1 MIGPMGKRNRE
12 RRKQKA
18 NRRNKQLRHQ
28 GQRGHQGRP
37 RPDLDDHLIEAVVAA
52 AAEAY
57 RVGDGEGY
65 AVLLAMLE
73 AGPPAPGGAGAV
85 DAVVLEV
92 LEGAL
97 SGAWRGGW
105 QPADVVRV
113 VGKELS
119 AAHVRVVV
127 DATAAE
133 ARRYAAATVDRR
145 WSEQLAALEAV
156 VWWDPARSLVAQRAE
171 RDGVD
176 RAAVIGC
183 GIEVL
188 SLLLTVPVLPRLVP
202 PPGEA
207 NARARVPAGVDGRL
221 LERVRALL
229 AKAES
234 TTFAEE
240 ADALTAKA
248 QELMARH
255 SIDQAMVE
263 ATQGG
268 GPVAEGRRVGVEDP
282 YAGAKAL
289 LLSRVAEAN
298 RCRSVWLSALGFSDV
313 FGAATDLDAVELL
326 FTSLLRQAT
335 TTMLAQTPRRRGGGS
350 STRSFR
356 QSFLVAFAVRIGA
369 RLHTQ
374 DDATTAAAA
383 TDHGPGVL
391 PVLAGRAAAADAAAS
406 EAFPHTET
414 KGPAANDAAGWAAG
428 TVAADLANLGVRG
441 EVGGAAS

>member
-1 MIGPMGKRNRE
+1 MGKRNRE
-12 RRKQKA
+12 RRRQKV
-18 NRRNKQLRHQ
+18 NRRNQQHRHQ
-28 GQRGHQGRP
+28 GQRGHQRRP

-57 RVGDGEGY
+57 QVGDGDGY
-65 AVLLAMLE
+65 AELVAMLE
-73 AGPPAPGGAGAV
+73 DGPPGPGGPAAV
-85 DAVVLEV
+85 DATVVDVLER
-92 LEGAL
+92 AL
-97 SGAWRGGW
+97 SAAWRGGW
-105 QPADVVRV
+105 QPADLVRV

-127 DATAAE
+127 DAVAAE

-156 VWWDPARSLVAQRAE
+156 VWWDPARSRLRQRAE
-171 RDGVD
+171 RDGAA
-176 RAAVIGC
+176 RAAVLGSA
-183 GIEVL
+183 IEVL
-188 SLLLTVPVLPRLVP
+188 SLLLTVPVLPKLLP
-202 PPGEA
+202 PPGSSA
-207 NARARVPAGVDGRL
+207 GQGRARAGVDGRL

-263 ATQGG
+263 ASQGDG
-268 GPVAEGRRVGVEDP
+268 QSAEGRRVGVEDP

-298 RCRSVWLSALGFSDV
+298 RCRSVWLSAFGFSDV

-335 TTMLAQTPRRRGGGS
+335 TAMLAQTPRRRGAGS

-369 RLHTQ
+369 RLHEQ

-383 TDHGPGVL
+383 TEHGPGVL
-391 PVLAGRAAAADAAAS
+391 PVLANRAAAADAAAS
-406 EAFPHTET
+406 EAFPYTET

-441 EVGGAAS
+441 QVGGVAG